1 MMLCEVNRMKHY
13 ELIIEENQPT
23 CGGRTPIKSRILEVD
38 TDDPVAYVKAA
49 EKNDEV
55 EIGYEKDGSIVIRVQ
70 RDDYRYW
77 VKYIFTED

>member
-1 MMLCEVNRMKHY
+1 M
-13 ELIIEENQPT
+13 
-23 CGGRTPIKSRILEVD
+23 D